1 MTRPSQ
7 AIIDLGALRHNY
19 LLARRLQDGPTL
31 AVLKANAYGHG
42 SVQCAHALADVAD
55 GFAVAFL
62 GEALTL
68 REAGIRQPIVLLEG
82 VFHANELALVQQHQ
96 LWTVVHHE
104 AQVRMIEQLNDVH
117 GLRVWLK
124 VDSGMHRVG
133 FRPEQVADAYKR
145 LLCTGKVLDIT
156 FMTHFARADEPNS
169 DATAKQLA
177 VFESAIEGL
186 AGGRSICNSAGILE
200 WPEARQGWGR
210 AGIVLYGADPTPYE
224 HALQPV
230 MSLQSE
236 VFAVRTLLP
245 GEALGYGG
253 TFVAEESV
261 RVGLVAVGYAD
272 GYPRRAP
279 NGTPVSID
287 GQKSQLIGRVSMDM
301 LTVDLTH
308 LPDAGI
314 GSKVELWGKQVD
326 VNAVANAAGT
336 ISYELMCNVRRVPL
350 VYQSE

>member
-42 SVQCAHALADVAD
+42 SVACAKALADIAD

-62 GEALTL
+62 SEAVVL
-68 REAGIRQPIVLLEG
+68 REAGITQPIVLLEG
-82 VFHANELALVQQHQ
+82 VFHADELEQVKAQN
-96 LWTVVHHE
+96 LWTVVHHD
-104 AQVRMIEQLNDVH
+104 AQLRMIEQANDLNDLH
-117 GLRVWLK
+117 VWLK
-124 VDSGMHRVG
+124 VDTGMHRVG
-133 FRPEQVADAYKR
+133 FRPETIADTYQR
-145 LLCTGKVLDIT
+145 LLATGKVADIT
-156 FMTHFARADEPNS
+156 FMTHFARADEPDS
-169 DATAKQLA
+169 TATETQLA
-177 VFESAIEGL
+177 VFEAAVEGL
-186 AGGRSICNSAGILE
+186 EGGRSLCNSAGVLD
-200 WPEARQGWGR
+200 WPEARQGWAR
-210 AGIVLYGADPTPYE
+210 AGILLYGADPTPYA
-224 HALQPV
+224 HGLQPV
-230 MSLQSE
+230 MSLHSE
-236 VFAVRTLLP
+236 VFAVRTLLA

-253 TFVAEESV
+253 TFVAQEPV

-287 GQKSQLIGRVSMDM
+287 GHASQLIGRVSMDM

-326 VNAVANAAGT
+326 VNAVASAAGT
-336 ISYELMCNVRRVPL
+336 ISYELMCNVKRVPL
-350 VYQSE
+350 VYQS